1 MSLEKCQTQAA
12 TYVGSQTRD
21 TQNNN
26 MHYYFL
32 IDSLDTEFQG
42 DGVALCKP
50 LHSYKHPNHLCF
62 TQANYCP
69 DKD

>member
-1 MSLEKCQTQAA
+1 MP
-12 TYVGSQTRD
+12 D
-21 TQNNN
+21 TSCDICWFTNKGHTEQQ
-26 MHYYFL
+26 HALLFL

-62 TQANYCP
+62 SQANYCP